1 LTGALH
7 DLCPVHIVEKV
18 KFNFVN
24 RRQSRWYFR
33 QSQTS
38 VHTGDKVEFDT
49 FDKVERLLH
58 FLVTK
63 SCTYWKTT
71 DMNINE
77 SHDDDKQY
85 LLTSLQSCDKMVDD
99 NDAVVAVASTI
110 IIASAV
116 RRRHRHRWS
125 CWVHNW
131 MLRRLQYGIYA
142 VLVTDIIRLNN
153 QKTYGNFCGKDI

>member
-1 LTGALH
+1 
-7 DLCPVHIVEKV
+7 
-18 KFNFVN
+18 
-24 RRQSRWYFR
+24 
-33 QSQTS
+33 
-38 VHTGDKVEFDT
+38 
-49 FDKVERLLH
+49 
-58 FLVTK
+58 
-63 SCTYWKTT
+63 
-71 DMNINE
+71 MNINE

-116 RRRHRHRWS
+116 RRHHRHR
-125 CWVHNW
+125 VHNW

-153 QKTYGNFCGKDI
+153 QTYGNFCRKDIA